1 MARKVVVEMVDDID
15 GVEYV
20 IDLKDEHA
28 TELREMF
35 EYYIA
40 HSIRVGGRKH
50 RADRSA
56 TPVPARRPSNETK
69 KIRAWALEQG
79 YELSSRGR
87 IPAEIEQA
95 FHDAPLTADD
105 RGRLVHCRRTSSPME
120 YPRRGRC

>member
-1 MARKVVVEMVDDID
+1 MARKVVVELVDDIDGTVFGDDGESIRYAVD

-28 TELREMF
+28 KELRETF

-40 HSIRVGGRKH
+40 HSTRVGGRRP
-50 RADRSA
+50 RAERSA
-56 TPVPARRPSNETK
+56 APAARRSSDETK
-69 KIRAWALEQG
+69 KIRAWARGQG

-95 FHDAPLTADD
+95 FRDA
-105 RGRLVHCRRTSSPME
+105 H
-120 YPRRGRC
+120 

>member
-1 MARKVVVEMVDDID
+1 MARKIVVELVDDIDGTVFGQDGESISYAVD

-28 TELREMF
+28 TELRETF

-40 HSIRVGGRKH
+40 HSTQVGGRKH
-50 RADRSA
+50 RAGRSA
-56 TPVPARRPSNETK
+56 TPVAARRPSGETT
-69 KIRAWALEQG
+69 KIRAWAREQG

-95 FHDAPLTADD
+95 FRDA
-105 RGRLVHCRRTSSPME
+105 H
-120 YPRRGRC
+120 

>member
-15 GVEYV
+15 GTAFGEDGESISYAVDGIEYV

-28 TELREMF
+28 KELRETF
-35 EYYIA
+35 DYYIT
-40 HSIRVGGRKH
+40 HSTRVGGRKH
-50 RADRSA
+50 RSDRPGTA
-56 TPVPARRPSNETK
+56 TAGKRSREETK

-95 FHDAPLTADD
+95 FRAAH
-105 RGRLVHCRRTSSPME
+105 
-120 YPRRGRC
+120 

>member
-1 MARKVVVEMVDDID
+1 MARKVVVELVDDIDGTVFGEDGESISYAVD

-28 TELREMF
+28 KELRETF

-40 HSIRVGGRKH
+40 YSTRVGGRKH
-50 RADRSA
+50 RSDRSA
-56 TPVPARRPSNETK
+56 TPVAARRSSGETK

-79 YELSSRGR
+79 HELSSRGR

-95 FHDAPLTADD
+95 FHDA
-105 RGRLVHCRRTSSPME
+105 H
-120 YPRRGRC
+120 